1 MLLEIINKINEAA
14 KVVATGHQLSSNYG
28 GEIMKSNR
36 FVDNLPIYDLCLRSV
51 TYKSRGGKGGVHH
64 GILKYDQL
72 CKIHFRGIK
81 Y

>member
-1 MLLEIINKINEAA
+1 M
-14 KVVATGHQLSSNYG
+14 ATGHQLSSNYG
-28 GEIMKSNR
+28 GQIMKSNR

-72 CKIHFRGIK
+72 CKIHLWVLSIK
-81 Y
+81 LFSTYCQHLRHRCN

>member
-1 MLLEIINKINEAA
+1 
-14 KVVATGHQLSSNYG
+14 
-28 GEIMKSNR
+28 MKSNR

-72 CKIHFRGIK
+72 CKIHLWVLNIK
-81 Y
+81 FISTYCQHLRLQGTPGDHFQPRNEVS